1 MFKPL
6 HFLLVVLLFACLHS
20 SAGIEVQQGPDIKF
34 SANAHLYIVT
44 CGVDDYGPLFDI
56 KFNSSKNDVTMLRD
70 SISAQFCRFSGGN
83 CAERIHSYILLDK
96 EATNEKITETLRK
109 ITPLMKSDDILFFSF
124 SGHMLDYAVDEDSIL
139 DYPYLVTYSED
150 VSATKSRT
158 KFASTFLGL
167 RELRSYLELM
177 PCQNQML
184 VLDAGVD
191 QTDVGWK
198 FSTIMLKDIPEEQR
212 LIQRNRILIAPEG
225 SSIEVSKHG
234 ITCGQLSYIV
244 SHFPYTLGLFN
255 ESDLV
260 IGDLTEFANEEAGS
274 EDYCNI
280 VFESEVLNYL
290 RRFCT
295 CTPGSSRGA
304 SGNNDN
310 ADQPVFNRPLKKDL
324 AVIVAT
330 DIYTGKPTWS
340 NLSTPMKDAEA
351 IETLLR
357 TKYNFETRIIRNYTK
372 DSLMNELKKL
382 VRDSVTEQQQLLL
395 FFAGHGHYSDDIL
408 DGALVMKDSKSL
420 TDDPNMQS
428 YFQFS
433 YLSTFINRLPYK
445 HIFVMLDV
453 CFGGSFGNNNAKV
466 VLRPESVPSDI
477 SIAELRKRKQNNK
490 GRLYL
495 ASGESSV
502 PDGLGHSP
510 FAQKIID
517 KLNTSST
524 AITPQDLYQYC
535 EKNIT
540 EPVFRKLADH
550 DDNSEFYLLP
560 AKN

>member
-1 MFKPL
+1 MFKPS
-6 HFLLVVLLFACLHS
+6 HFLLLFLLFACFYGN
-20 SAGIEVQQGPDIKF
+20 AGIAVQEGPDIKF
-34 SANAHLYIVT
+34 SPNAHLYIVT
-44 CGVDDYGPLFDI
+44 CGVDDYEALFDI

-70 SISAQFCRFSGGN
+70 SISAQFCRFSGGD
-83 CAERIHSYILLDK
+83 CAGRIHSYILLDK
-96 EATNEKITETLRK
+96 EATSEKITETLRK

-139 DYPYLVTYSED
+139 DYPYLITYSQD
-150 VSATKSRT
+150 KASTKSIA
-158 KFASTFLGL
+158 KFTSTFLGL

-255 ESDLV
+255 ESDAV
-260 IGDLTEFANEEAGS
+260 IGDLTEFADEEGG

-290 RRFCT
+290 RRFCA
-295 CTPGSSRGA
+295 CTPGNSRGA
-304 SGNNDN
+304 SGSNDN
-310 ADQPVFNRPLKKDL
+310 VDQPVFNRPLKKDL
-324 AVIVAT
+324 AIIVAT
-330 DIYTGKPTWS
+330 DIYTGNPTCS
-340 NLSTPMKDAEA
+340 NLSTPIKDAEA

-357 TKYNFETRIIRNYTK
+357 TKYNFETRVIRNYTK

-382 VRDSVTEQQQLLL
+382 VRDSVTEQQQLFL

-408 DGALVMKDSKSL
+408 DGALVMKDSKNL
-420 TDDPNMQS
+420 IDDPNMQS

-466 VLRPESVPSDI
+466 VLRPDGVPSDV
-477 SIAELRKRKQNNK
+477 SIPELRKRKQDNK

-495 ASGESSV
+495 ASGESTV
-502 PDGLGHSP
+502 PDGLMHSP

-517 KLNTSST
+517 KFTSANT
-524 AITPQDLYQYC
+524 ALTPQDLYQYC

-540 EPVFRKLADH
+540 APVFRKLADH
-550 DDNSEFYLLP
+550 DDSSEFYFVP